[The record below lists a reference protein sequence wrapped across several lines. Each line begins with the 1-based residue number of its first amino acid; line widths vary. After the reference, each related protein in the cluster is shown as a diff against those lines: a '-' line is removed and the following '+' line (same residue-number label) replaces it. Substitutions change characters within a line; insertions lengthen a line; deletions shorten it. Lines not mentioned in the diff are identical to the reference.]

1 MSAEDPRPLKLV
13 GTPPDGGKR
22 APTFAPI
29 ALRPPVVDSSHDAE
43 YYQES
48 LDEGPPLGQSAVPK
62 IAAFSVVA
70 TFTITDDDPPM
81 QPYGLNINLAL
92 LKDEWKGTQDEFLCK
107 LGFNSVLVRKISI
120 GNKSTDSTFNA
131 ALKFSDKNGKRLFQ
145 PVMTFGSDD
154 TVTKSGIP
162 VWGDDGRRLVLFNP
176 DTPTPSQMAFA
187 NFSMDDLCK
196 GATHHKYDV
205 APPSKG
211 RGGGMHA
218 VASKM
223 EITHLPKDP
232 CAKYFEWALCVANE
246 VYPEGFTDHPDHVV
260 GGLPG
265 YFCIHTHDYHKVYD
279 AFNEK
284 QKRVGAHNLEVIK
297 VELEPT
303 DKGHRRLPSGVH
315 SFRIDI
321 EVWVPSRHE
330 DEDDDEEER

>member
-1 MSAEDPRPLKLV
+1 MAVSR
-13 GTPPDGGKR
+13 
-22 APTFAPI
+22 
-29 ALRPPVVDSSHDAE
+29 RPPVA
-43 YYQES
+43 QA
-48 LDEGPPLGQSAVPK
+48 PPLFRS
-62 IAAFSVVA
+62 
-70 TFTITDDDPPM
+70 
-81 QPYGLNINLAL
+81 LNINLAL

-176 DTPTPSQMAFA
+176 DTPTPSQMVFA

-265 YFCIHTHDYHKVYD
+265 YFCIHTHDYHKVTR
-279 AFNEK
+279 FFTL
-284 QKRVGAHNLEVIK
+284 RVA
-297 VELEPT
+297 T
-303 DKGHRRLPSGVH
+303 A
-315 SFRIDI
+315 
-321 EVWVPSRHE
+321 
-330 DEDDDEEER
+330 